1 MQQNEQ
7 NRYPVRAMMAILLLG
22 GFLSL
27 FNETILNVALSSI
40 MSEMHVTATTV
51 QWLSTGYVLVV
62 AIMVPISA
70 FLIHT
75 FTTKQL
81 YLGAMGLFLAG
92 TVLAIFSSS
101 FPVLLISRMLQ
112 ATGTGL
118 LAPIMIDTAL
128 AIHPREK
135 HGYVMGICTCVI
147 LVGPSVGPIASG
159 IVLQFFD
166 WRALFILLIPLIL
179 ICMIG
184 GAFRLK
190 SAIKITKPK
199 IDILSIVLSTVGF
212 ALLVYGMSVI
222 GSNSSIV
229 VTILIF
235 AMGVLALTFFCKR
248 QLSLEEPMLDIRAF
262 ARPYFALGA
271 ILVIVI
277 QMVQFSMNI
286 VLPMLFEDGLKLSSL
301 QAALI
306 LLPAVLVCSV
316 MTTVSGRLYDRSGG
330 KTLIPLGIFLMC
342 FFLFIMSRVHSSTA
356 VTIIALLNMGVYF
369 GISLA
374 WSPVQSNALRQL
386 PMSSQAHGVAII
398 NTFIQL
404 GSALGT
410 PLFVGLMTA
419 GENAYLANASL
430 PYTSTVHTQ
439 ALYSGFS
446 HSIIVA
452 SILIAI
458 AFFASLSLRVEKH
471 RKVTAYNTT

>member
-7 NRYPVRAMMAILLLG
+7 TQYPVRAMMIVLLLG

-40 MSEMHVTATTV
+40 MSEMHVTANTV

-81 YLGAMGLFLAG
+81 YIGAMGLFFAG
-92 TVLAIFSSS
+92 TVLAVFSPA
-101 FPVLLISRMLQ
+101 FPVLLIARMLQ
-112 ATGTGL
+112 AMGTGL

-128 AIHPREK
+128 AIHPRKK

-147 LVGPSVGPIASG
+147 LVGPSVGPIVSG
-159 IVLQFFD
+159 IVLQFFH
-166 WRALFILLIPLIL
+166 WRALFILLIPLIT
-179 ICMIG
+179 ICIIG
-184 GAFRLK
+184 GAISLK
-190 SAIKITKPK
+190 SAIKITKPQ
-199 IDILSIVLSTVGF
+199 IDVLSIILSTVGF
-212 ALLVYGMSVI
+212 ALLVYGMSII
-222 GSNSSIV
+222 GSNFSIV

-235 AMGVLALTFFCKR
+235 AIGILVLAYFCKQ
-248 QLSLEEPMLDIRAF
+248 QLTLDEPMLDICAF
-262 ARPYFALGA
+262 SKPYFALGA
-271 ILVIVI
+271 VIVIII

-286 VLPMLFEDGLKLSSL
+286 VLPMLFENGLKLSSL

-306 LLPAVLVCSV
+306 LLPAVLVCSA
-316 MTTVSGRLYDRSGG
+316 MTTVSGRLYDRAGG
-330 KTLIPLGIFLMC
+330 ETLIPLGILFMCVFL
-342 FFLFIMSRVHSSTA
+342 LVLSRVNPSTS
-356 VTIIALLNMGVYF
+356 VIIIALLNMGVYF

-386 PMSSQAHGVAII
+386 PMDSQTHGVAII

-410 PLFVGLMTA
+410 PLFVGLMTTD
-419 GENAYLANASL
+419 ENAYLASVSF
-430 PYTSTVHTQ
+430 PHTSAIRTY
-439 ALYSGFS
+439 ALYSGFC
-446 HSIIVA
+446 HSITVAAIIIV
-452 SILIAI
+452 ITFL
-458 AFFASLSLRVEKH
+458 ASLSLRFEKIK
-471 RKVTAYNTT
+471 R